1 MADFTVEFNIENSDG
16 ADYTQFLQGLRDRVA
31 SGDLC
36 YYLPVLSRQS
46 STPNRWFDV
55 VLRAGDQTVTL
66 RIRRDNLYLD
76 GYRRGSTWYEF
87 QHGGPSLIPGATI
100 LRFDGSYTSLQRV
113 ADQRREA
120 IPLGQRAL
128 VNAVH
133 ALADPNVNDQARARQ
148 LMVAIQMICE
158 SMRFQSINRHLAN
171 EWENHS
177 SPPLTLVN
185 LENAWGGLSEALIHA
200 EQDTTSH
207 TFRYRVD
214 NDLEFHTVGT
224 AAGAIA
230 MLVRRSASG
239 SSRATRAIAATPW
252 EDYPKGRA
260 LVEIFWMR
268 IDKIDGENLGSLY
281 GTVKVTDGP
290 GSQDVYNRD
299 KNNIEYIH
307 ADQFALLTG
316 PPEAISA
323 ADSFSID
330 VDLWNKNA
338 WLSDHGIAQGSISF
352 NVFDPGNKY
361 DENVTYQVS
370 GEYGSVTLNY
380 VILSNAAQA
389 LVEVILI
396 DGDGEDP
403 ADVYGNISADNGYAY
418 YGESELFRKASS
430 EHIDVRPG
438 AKIPLLRSAIA
449 VPMTRSLR
457 IKALLYDHDVISSD
471 DEIANGVAVFD
482 PLILQSENKYITGK
496 YGKIEVRVT
505 WN

>member
-1 MADFTVEFNIENSDG
+1 MADFTVEFDIDSSDG

-31 SGDLC
+31 SGRSC

-46 STPNRWFDV
+46 SIPNRWFDV
-55 VLRAGDQTVTL
+55 ILRAGGQTVTL

-76 GYRRGSTWYEF
+76 GYRRGPTWYEF
-87 QHGGPSLIPGATI
+87 QHGGPSLIPGATA

-128 VNAVH
+128 ANAVNA
-133 ALADPNVNDQARARQ
+133 LANPNTNDQARARQ
-148 LMVAIQMICE
+148 LMVVIQMICE
-158 SMRFQSINRHLAN
+158 SMRFQLINRHLAN
-171 EWENHS
+171 EWESNS

-200 EQDTTSH
+200 EQDTGDH

-214 NDLEFHTVGT
+214 NDLEFHTVGA

-230 MLVRRSASG
+230 MLVCRSSG
-239 SSRATRAIAATPW
+239 SSRTTRAVETPW
-252 EDYPKGRA
+252 ADYPKGRA
-260 LVEIFWMR
+260 LVEVFWMR
-268 IDKIDGENLGSLY
+268 IDKIDGESLGSLY
-281 GTVKVTDGP
+281 GTVKAVDGP
-290 GSQDVYNRD
+290 GSQDLYNRD
-299 KNNIEYIH
+299 KSNIEYIRP
-307 ADQFALLTG
+307 DQFALLTG
-316 PPEAISA
+316 PPESISA
-323 ADSFSID
+323 ADSFSLNL
-330 VDLWNKNA
+330 DLWNKNA

-361 DENVTYQVS
+361 DENITRQVS

-380 VILSNAAQA
+380 VVLSNAAQA
-389 LVEVILI
+389 LVEVVLI

-418 YGESELFRKASS
+418 YGEIELFRKARS
-430 EHIDVRPG
+430 EYIDVRPG

-457 IKALLYDHDVISSD
+457 IKALLYDYDTISPD